1 MLEQSKKILQL
12 SNLVFVSF
20 NFYFIKIFKRF
31 CIYIIM
37 KKSIKKGL
45 GFGLTSGIITT
56 LGLIVGLNS
65 GTHSRIVVIGGI
77 LVIAIAD
84 ALSDALGIHISEE
97 ATKKG
102 KEDKSTWESTL
113 STFFFKFIFALS
125 FVIPVLILEL
135 NTAIIASIVWG
146 IFLLT
151 IFSFHIA
158 KTHKEDS
165 RKVIAQHLTIA
176 TIVIIVTHFVG
187 ELVSRI
193 FI

>member
-1 MLEQSKKILQL
+1 
-12 SNLVFVSF
+12 
-20 NFYFIKIFKRF
+20 
-31 CIYIIM
+31 M

-56 LGLIVGLNS
+56 LGLIVGLNA
-65 GTHSRIVVIGGI
+65 GTHSRMVVVGGI
-77 LVIAIAD
+77 LIIAIAD

-102 KEDKSTWESTL
+102 KEDKGVWESTV

-125 FVIPVLILEL
+125 FVIPVLLLEL
-135 NTAIIASIVWG
+135 DTAIIASVVWG

-158 KTHKEDS
+158 KIHKESS
-165 RKVIAQHLTIA
+165 RKVIAEHLTIA
-176 TIVIIVTHFVG
+176 TIVIVVTHFLGNWISKVF
-187 ELVSRI
+187 V
-193 FI
+193 